1 MSSPAIR
8 LLGKAGSSIFHG
20 ASGRTA
26 GFAALEWSGV
36 RDFTLLIYGGLMFI
50 GGSTASVAGGI
61 KVNTAGGAAGRGAFR
76 GSAGSPGP
84 KYSGVRSARPWL
96 PGHS

>member
-1 MSSPAIR
+1 MFSPAIR
-8 LLGKAGSSIFHG
+8 FLGKAGSSIFHG

-61 KVNTAGGAAGRGAFR
+61 KVNTVAVLLAAA
-76 GSAGSPGP
+76 
-84 KYSGVRSARPWL
+84 RSAALRHPQDRNI
-96 PGHS
+96 PA